1 MMEQLSGAFFQRWGL
16 LITACALIFSISGMW
31 AGLVRLGD
39 LDHFAIGGM
48 IQFNDAAGHLT
59 AAHDQ
64 AKDGVW
70 QSFALRHPIAAAFR
84 STLLFFAGFSLPGI
98 LLLQAFLLVGAI
110 CFASAAV
117 TRWRG
122 LWPGV
127 TFLAFT
133 YRIACTTRLQ
143 KREADDTH
151 TWAIP
156 GSSHTPA
163 LGISS
168 PGIDRAHLMGP
179 CNHGGL
185 QMEQY
190 VGLDVYR

>member
-16 LITACALIFSISGMW
+16 LITACALIFSISRMW
-31 AGLVRLGD
+31 AGLVRLDD

-70 QSFALRHPIAAAFR
+70 QSFALRRPIAAAFR

-122 LWPGV
+122 LWSGV
-127 TFLAFT
+127 TFFAFT

-151 TWAIP
+151 TW
-156 GSSHTPA
+156 GNS
-163 LGISS
+163 GISS
-168 PGIDRAHLMGP
+168 PGIDRAHLMG
-179 CNHGGL
+179 L
-185 QMEQY
+185 AIMEDY
-190 VGLDVYR
+190 KWNSMSDWTSR